1 MEVILLEK
9 IRNLGGLGETVRVK
23 PGYGRNFL
31 IPKGKAVP
39 ATKDNIVKFEQQRA
53 ELEKAQADVL
63 QRATSRAEQLNGLN
77 VTIAGQELEKNEVVL
92 PDGPFRQTGEFD
104 VELTLHADVSTAIK
118 ISIVAE
124 EE

>member
-53 ELEKAQADVL
+53 ELEKAHADVL
-63 QRATSRAEQLNGLN
+63 QRA
-77 VTIAGQELEKNEVVL
+77 
-92 PDGPFRQTGEFD
+92 
-104 VELTLHADVSTAIK
+104 IK
-118 ISIVAE
+118 RTERDNSS
-124 EE
+124 